1 MDKIHTGEKCNLCN
15 AMFQVTPIFKRWVN
29 VKKVFKDQTTFEFE
43 HNLNDMKQ
51 MMKAF
56 GLRHE
61 GVLHSGRDDVR
72 NITKVA
78 QMLARLTD
86 LTPTMTVP

>member
-1 MDKIHTGEKCNLCN
+1 
-15 AMFQVTPIFKRWVN
+15 MFQVTPIFKRWVN
-29 VKKVFKDQTTFEFE
+29 IKKVFKDLTNHEFE
-43 HNLNDMKQ
+43 PNLNDMKQ
-51 MMKAF
+51 MLKAF

-78 QMLARLTD
+78 RFIARLTD
-86 LTPTMTVP
+86 LTPTMTLP

>member
-1 MDKIHTGEKCNLCN
+1 MMQCL
-15 AMFQVTPIFKRWVN
+15 MFQPTPIFKRWVN
-29 VKKVFKDQTTFEFE
+29 IKKVFKDLTNHEFE
-43 HNLNDMKQ
+43 PNLNDMKQ
-51 MMKAF
+51 MLKAF

-78 QMLARLTD
+78 RFLARLTD
-86 LTPTMTVP
+86 LTPTMTLP

>member
-1 MDKIHTGEKCNLCN
+1 
-15 AMFQVTPIFKRWVN
+15 MFQASPIFKRWVN
-29 VKKVFKDQTTFEFE
+29 VKKVFKDELNFEFE
-43 HNLNDMKQ
+43 PNLNDMKQ
-51 MMKAF
+51 MMKAL

-78 QMLARLTD
+78 KLLARLTD

>member
-1 MDKIHTGEKCNLCN
+1 ML
-15 AMFQVTPIFKRWVN
+15 QVTPIFKRWVN
-29 VKKVFKDQTTFEFE
+29 IKKVFKEETNFDFEA
-43 HNLNDMKQ
+43 NLNDLKQ

-78 QMLARLTD
+78 RLIARLTD

>member
-1 MDKIHTGEKCNLCN
+1 M
-15 AMFQVTPIFKRWVN
+15 TPIFKRWVN
-29 VKKVFKDQTTFEFE
+29 IKKVFKEETNFDFEA
-43 HNLNDMKQ
+43 NLNDLKQ
-51 MMKAF
+51 MMKAL

-78 QMLARLTD
+78 KELARLAD
-86 LTPTMTVP
+86 LTPTTTVP